1 LSEAYAALGREL
13 ERRVEGE
20 VRFDAGSRALY
31 ATDAS
36 NYRQL
41 PIGVVLPR
49 TKDDILATVETCR
62 RHGAPVLARGG
73 GTSLAGQ
80 CCNVAVVLDTSKYY
94 DRLLS
99 LDPEA
104 RTARVQPG
112 LVLDDLRRAA
122 REHGLNFG
130 PDPSTHASCTLGG
143 MIGNNSCGVHSVLA
157 GKTVDNV
164 ISLEVLTY
172 DGLVMEVGPT
182 APDELERIVG
192 QGGRRAELYARMRA
206 ITEANADRIRTEYP
220 DIPRRVSG
228 YNLDELL
235 PERGFDVARAL
246 VGSEGTLALVLEA
259 TVKLIEWPRARTLL
273 VLGYPDVWAAADH
286 VPLLLEHG
294 PIGLEGI
301 DDAIVGYLETK
312 GMAPGEEGVLPPGRG
327 WLLVEFA
334 GDSAAEATGR
344 ARDALGALRRS
355 AGGSAPEARLLE
367 DEADAARVWEIRE
380 SALGATSRI
389 TDMGDTRP
397 GWEDSA
403 VHPDRLGAYL
413 RDFRT
418 LLRSHGL
425 DATIYGHFGDGC
437 VHTRIPFDLES
448 VEGIEA
454 YRAFV
459 EEAADL
465 CCGTY
470 GGSLSGEHGD
480 GVARGPLLD
489 HMYSPELLD
498 AFRAFKEAWDPEH
511 RMNPGRIIE
520 ARSVTDHL
528 RLGAGYRPRPVDTV
542 FRFPDDDGRFSRATL
557 RCVGVGKCRRHE
569 GGTMCPSYMATRE
582 EMHSTRGRARLLFE
596 MLNGDELGG
605 WRDEHVAEALDLC
618 LACKGCKH
626 DCPASVDMATYKAEF
641 RYHHYRGRLRP
652 RAGYAMGLFPW
663 WARLASGAPRL
674 ANAVTSA
681 PVLGTLL
688 RRLGGLTEHRELP
701 RFAEETFRSWFE
713 RRGDGAGDGGDRAGG
728 GTPATPRDR
737 GGPAGGTAT
746 GPEVLVWPDTFS
758 DHLHPGAAR
767 AAVRVLEEA
776 GCRVT
781 LPDRPL
787 CCGRPLYDYGML
799 DLARRQLRQI
809 LDALRPKIREGVP
822 LVGVEPSCVAVFRDE
837 LTALFPDDPDARR
850 LSSQTHLLSE
860 FLVRG
865 LEAWSPPRLER
876 KALVH
881 LHCHHRAV
889 LGLEAEVEVLSR
901 LGLDYEVLDSG
912 CCGLA
917 GSFGFEADK
926 YDVSM
931 AAGERVLLPAV
942 RAADADTLVV
952 TDGFSCRTQIEH
964 GTGRRALHLAEV
976 VCMALDG
983 ESPGRI
989 DART

>member
-1 LSEAYAALGREL
+1 MSEAHAALGREL
-13 ERRVEGE
+13 AGRVEGE

-49 TKDDILATVETCR
+49 TRNDILATVEACR

-80 CCNVAVVLDTSKYY
+80 CCNVAVVLDTSRYY

-99 LDPEA
+99 LDPETK
-104 RTARVQPG
+104 TARVQPG

-122 REHGLNFG
+122 RAYGLNFG

-164 ISLEVLTY
+164 VSLEVLTY
-172 DGLVMEVGPT
+172 DGLVMEVGRTSP
-182 APDELERIVG
+182 AEQERIIAE
-192 QGGRRAELYARMRA
+192 GGRRADLYARMKA
-206 ITEANADRIRTEYP
+206 IAGANADRIRSEYP

-301 DDAIVGYLETK
+301 DDAIVGYLESR
-312 GMAPGEEGVLPPGRG
+312 GMAPGEEGVLPPGGG

-334 GDSAAEATGR
+334 GASAAEATDR
-344 ARDALGALRRS
+344 ARGALEALRRA
-355 AGGSAPEARLLE
+355 AGEGAPEARLLE
-367 DEADAARVWEIRE
+367 DEAEAARVWEIRE

-389 TDMGDTRP
+389 TDLGDTRP

-403 VHPDRLGAYL
+403 VHPARLGDYL
-413 RDFRT
+413 RDFRA
-418 LLRSHGL
+418 LLREHGL

-448 VEGIEA
+448 AAGVEA

-480 GVARGPLLD
+480 GVARGPLLG
-489 HMYSPELLD
+489 HMYSAQMLD

-511 RMNPGRIIE
+511 RMNPGRIVE
-520 ARSVTDHL
+520 ATSVTDHL
-528 RLGAGYRPRPVDTV
+528 RLGADYRPRPVETA
-542 FRFPDDDGRFSRATL
+542 FRFPEDDGRFSRATL
-557 RCVGVGKCRRHE
+557 RCVGVGKCRRAE

-596 MLNGDELGG
+596 MLNNAELDG
-605 WRDEHVAEALDLC
+605 WRDEQVAEALDLC

-652 RAGYAMGLFPW
+652 RAGYALGLFPW
-663 WARLASGAPRL
+663 WARLASRAPRL

-681 PVLGTLL
+681 PVLGRLL
-688 RRLGGLTEHRELP
+688 RRLGGLTPHRELP
-701 RFAEETFRSWFE
+701 RFAGETFRTWFE
-713 RRGDGAGDGGDRAGG
+713 RRAGFEGPSAAPDASAVSRGG
-728 GTPATPRDR
+728 GAQ
-737 GGPAGGTAT
+737 AGRTGTV
-746 GPEVLVWPDTFS
+746 PEVLLWPDTFS

-767 AAVRVLEEA
+767 ATVRVLEEA
-776 GCRVT
+776 GCRVI

-787 CCGRPLYDYGML
+787 CCGRPLYDFGML

-822 LVGVEPSCVAVFRDE
+822 LVGLEPSCVAVFRDE
-837 LTALFPDDPDARR
+837 LVALFPDDPDARR

-881 LHCHHRAV
+881 VHCHQRAV

-901 LGLDYEVLDSG
+901 LGLDYQLLDSG

-926 YDVSM
+926 YDLSM
-931 AAGERVLLPAV
+931 AVGERVLLPAV
-942 RAADADTLVV
+942 RAADPQTLVI
-952 TDGFSCRTQIEH
+952 TNGFSCRTQIEH
-964 GTGRRALHLAEV
+964 GAGRRALHLAEV

-983 ESPGRI
+983 VG
-989 DART
+989 A